1 MDTSGQYLTYDEYRD
16 FGGTLTEAS
25 FNLLE
30 ISARCQI
37 DLRTQNRLVNETEI
51 PSKVKLCV
59 LHLIDKIYSYA
70 NASNNVNGNIASE
83 NTDGYS
89 VSYVTA
95 NQIQEI
101 IKSKNV
107 ELQDIM
113 ITDLYGVVVN
123 GESILYDG
131 IRYC

>member
-1 MDTSGQYLTYDEYRD
+1 MDISGQYLTYDEYRE

-37 DLRTQNRLVNETEI
+37 DLRTQNRLVNETNI
-51 PSKVKLCV
+51 PTKVKLCV
-59 LHLIDKIYSYA
+59 LHLIDKIDNYSKA
-70 NASNNVNGNIASE
+70 TENASGNIASE
-83 NTDGYS
+83 NIDGYS
-89 VSYVTA
+89 VNYLTA

-101 IKSKNV
+101 VKSKNA

-113 ITDLYGVVVN
+113 TTDLYGVIVN
-123 GESILYDG
+123 KEHILYDG
-131 IRYC
+131 VK